1 MRAFA
6 AIWTSIESA
15 VVGAFGP
22 SSAYGAPAL
31 LGALAFAALYYVGE
45 RRARGRPSSVRG
57 FVRSIFPRRVVLHPS
72 SLVDI
77 RLWLMNGVVLASAY
91 GMLSGGLFF
100 WRDAVDASLVHAF
113 GARVP
118 TSWPIAAVLALATA
132 LQVLAYEL
140 AYWLS
145 HYALHKVPALW
156 EFHKVHHSA
165 EAMTIFT
172 ELRQHPVEILLVVN
186 LVGLSTGLVFGAM
199 AYAFGPGVR
208 PFTLLNGNVLM
219 MTFLLTYGH
228 LRHSKIWIAFTGP
241 VGLIL
246 HSPAHHQLHHSVDPI
261 HHDKNFGFALSLF
274 DWAFGTLVVPS
285 KRRQPIAIGVGADS
299 PHYRSVA
306 ANLLIPFARLAPSTL
321 LRMVLSPASRA
332 TPFTHLESPGL
343 RSRLL
348 EKRTPQG
355 RQARVGEGLRA
366 PILPDAP

>member
-6 AIWTSIESA
+6 AIWTSLESA

-22 SSAYGAPAL
+22 SAAYGAPAL

-45 RRARGRPSSVRG
+45 RCARGRRVSVRG
-57 FVRSIFPRRVVLHPS
+57 FVRSIFPQRIVLHPS
-72 SLVDI
+72 ARVDL

-100 WRDAVDASLVHAF
+100 WRDSVDASLAYAF
-113 GARVP
+113 GPRPPAA
-118 TSWPIAAVLALATA
+118 WPIAAVLALATV

-145 HYALHKVPALW
+145 HYALHRIPALW

-199 AYAFGPGVR
+199 AYVFGPGVR
-208 PFTLLNGNVLM
+208 PFTLLKGNVLTM
-219 MTFLLTYGH
+219 AFLLTWGH
-228 LRHSKIWIAFTGP
+228 LRHSRMWIAFTGP
-241 VGLIL
+241 AGRIL
-246 HSPAHHQLHHSVDPI
+246 HSPAHHQLHHSLDPM

-285 KRRQPIAIGVGADS
+285 KARQPIAIGVGEDAWL
-299 PHYRSVA
+299 YRSVV
-306 ANLLIPFARLAPSTL
+306 ANLVTPFARLAPST
-321 LRMVLSPASRA
+321 MVRIVTLPREAREGDR
-332 TPFTHLESPGL
+332 PKVGGGGRGL
-343 RSRLL
+343 
-348 EKRTPQG
+348 
-355 RQARVGEGLRA
+355 A
-366 PILPDAP
+366 

>member
-6 AIWTSIESA
+6 AIWTSLESA

-45 RRARGRPSSVRG
+45 RRARGRRVSVRG
-57 FVRSIFPRRVVLHPS
+57 FVRSIFPQRIVLHPS
-72 SLVDI
+72 ACVDLL
-77 RLWLMNGVVLASAY
+77 LWLMNGVALASAY

-100 WRDAVDASLVHAF
+100 WRDAVDAGLTYAF
-113 GARVP
+113 GPRPPAA
-118 TSWPIAAVLALATA
+118 WPIAAVLALATA

-145 HYALHKVPALW
+145 HYALHRIPALW

-172 ELRQHPVEILLVVN
+172 ELRQHPVEILIVVN

-228 LRHSKIWIAFTGP
+228 LRHSRMWIAFTGP
-241 VGLIL
+241 AGRIL
-246 HSPAHHQLHHSVDPI
+246 HSPAHHQLHHSLDPI

-285 KRRQPIAIGVGADS
+285 KAREPIAIGVGEDAKL
-299 PHYRSVA
+299 YRSVV
-306 ANLLIPFARLAPSTL
+306 ANLVTPFARLAPSNM
-321 LRMVLSPASRA
+321 LRMVPL
-332 TPFTHLESPGL
+332 PG
-343 RSRLL
+343 
-348 EKRTPQG
+348 E
-355 RQARVGEGLRA
+355 AREGDRPKAGGGGCGLA
-366 PILPDAP
+366 